1 MAYDTL
7 QTHKTLALTPPLNTL
22 QTKKIKFPL
31 PHRIIKTPKAYKTT
45 CVAASR
51 LPSCRHL
58 RPFAHTDAAL
68 ADPLSLIQTM

>member
-31 PHRIIKTPKAYKTT
+31 PHRIIKTPKAYKSTFK
-45 CVAASR
+45 AS
-51 LPSCRHL
+51 SAKT
-58 RPFAHTDAAL
+58 FFG
-68 ADPLSLIQTM
+68 